1 MTAEETTELLERAL
15 ARRDE
20 QWHQFHEKLTV
31 EFHKELHR
39 IERKLRKQ
47 IDRVNASVGSI
58 VADRREFNTR
68 LSKVEERALRVV
80 G

>member
-39 IERKLRKQ
+39 TERKLVKQ
-47 IDRVNASVGSI
+47 INRLSANQGSV
-58 VADRREFNTR
+58 VADRRDFNER
-68 LSKVEERALRVV
+68 LSKVEITLGLAS
-80 G
+80 

>member
-39 IERKLRKQ
+39 TERKLVKQ
-47 IDRVNASVGSI
+47 INRLSANQGSV
-58 VADRREFNTR
+58 VADRRDFNER
-68 LSKVEERALRVV
+68 LSKVENMLGLAS
-80 G
+80 